1 MGKFSCSLSFFLSL
15 WLPTQFGLLSHLSSL
30 RLSSGHSGLVLNLC
44 MQPVPLCPDPTRWW
58 RLLKFGLLLCWELRL
73 GTYSV
78 GFLFSSRLCCLLR
91 FQNSSQ
97 TCWWEGFLLF
107 GNFSSFTTP
116 SLAWVSIPNSF
127 VSLFVFYIFS
137 YLLSKRMGCL
147 SGPDVLHQRS
157 EVVLWKLLSIQMIFL
172 SIFRGESGLPILFL
186 HHLSLCLF

>member
-1 MGKFSCSLSFFLSL
+1 MSTIQDPRKTWLATESLLTVWLRMPVSGAEIAPCLQALAVPRLPLCLQWGKGPVYSHLALLWYLLNPFLCEQARLRLRLEFFMGKFSCSLSFFLSL

-30 RLSSGHSGLVLNLC
+30 RLSSGQSGLVLNLC

-97 TCWWEGFLLF
+97 TCW
-107 GNFSSFTTP
+107 
-116 SLAWVSIPNSF
+116 
-127 VSLFVFYIFS
+127 
-137 YLLSKRMGCL
+137 
-147 SGPDVLHQRS
+147 
-157 EVVLWKLLSIQMIFL
+157 
-172 SIFRGESGLPILFL
+172 
-186 HHLSLCLF
+186 